1 MPDILGTITVPEIT
15 SSGTFPIFAEYP
27 FVQTLSPAVVTH
39 QFGSANAKIEQR
51 FYLGTGARR
60 FVVRRTMS
68 RTEREALRDFWDADR
83 AKNVGH

>member
-1 MPDILGTITVPEIT
+1 MPDILGSITVPENT
-15 SSGTFPIFAEYP
+15 PSGTFPILAEYP
-27 FVQTLSPAVVTH
+27 FVQTLDPAVVTH

-68 RTEREALRDFWDADR
+68 RTEREALRDF
-83 AKNVGH
+83 